1 MAPAPTIRLA
11 TSSPTG
17 AIRPPGA
24 TAGGLPTMALPKATV
39 QLQPP
44 TQPLGTTFPPSQA
57 PTLATDDEDEE
68 EAGQGL
74 LNILSGVGLAA
85 AIVIL
90 VFQLMTAGTWVNA
103 EDNEKK
109 GDWTQL
115 SPL

>member
-1 MAPAPTIRLA
+1 
-11 TSSPTG
+11 
-17 AIRPPGA
+17 
-24 TAGGLPTMALPKATV
+24 MALPKATV

-57 PTLATDDEDEE
+57 STLAADEEEE

-74 LNILSGVGLAA
+74 ANILSGVGLAA
-85 AIVIL
+85 ALIVL
-90 VFQLMTAGTWVNA
+90 AFQLMTAGTWVNA
-103 EDNEKK
+103 EDNEKM

>member
-1 MAPAPTIRLA
+1 
-11 TSSPTG
+11 
-17 AIRPPGA
+17 
-24 TAGGLPTMALPKATV
+24 MALPKATV

-44 TQPLGTTFPPSQA
+44 TQALGTTFPPSQA
-57 PTLATDDEDEE
+57 MTVQADEEEDE

-74 LNILSGVGLAA
+74 VAILSGVGLAA
-85 AIVIL
+85 AIVVL
-90 VFQLMTAGTWVNA
+90 VFQVMTADTWINA